1 MHSTKTTWS
10 LFGRRM
16 FLWQSTQSCPRLTSD
31 WQETGPAPSP
41 SLQAPPPTAPSR
53 SSSTSPG
60 SPPTASWLSSS
71 PWPCWPWPPSSLSGF
86 PLTMQSRLG
95 SMLSYWC
102 PPPSRL
108 KISTT
113 ASRSATTPRNQHN
126 NLEFYF
132 STFVLHRLLTLGQ
145 AAACFSSLFPSSWRL
160 SLLQFLRTK
169 IRDAAWPALERGR
182 CQGRSASLPGLFV
195 RAQNRE
201 HTTNR
206 EGGSIGFL

>member
-1 MHSTKTTWS
+1 M
-10 LFGRRM
+10 FGRRM

-31 WQETGPAPSP
+31 WQETAPAPFP

-71 PWPCWPWPPSSLSGF
+71 PWPCWCWPPSSLSGF

-102 PPPSRL
+102 PSPSRL

-113 ASRSATTPRNQHN
+113 ACHSRTIPRNKHQN
-126 NLEFYF
+126 NISYFYF
-132 STFVLHRLLTLGQ
+132 STFDLLRPLTLGR
-145 AAACFSSLFPSSWRL
+145 AAACSSSLFPSYWRL
-160 SLLQFLRTK
+160 SWHLLRTK
-169 IRDAAWPALERGR
+169 IRDAGWPALDPGR
-182 CQGRSASLPGLFV
+182 CQGRSASLQGLFV
-195 RAQNRE
+195 RGQRTEPPLN
-201 HTTNR
+201 
-206 EGGSIGFL
+206 FLQPC